1 MTISINLRQ
10 INAKDQLE
18 LKKVYFKSIMS
29 IENTIYSEE
38 QKIAWSSQ
46 AWESPIIGKY
56 LKEGKGWLIENEKE
70 VVSFAVRYP
79 DNRLALLY
87 CKKEFSR
94 QGFGNKL
101 INRIE
106 IDAINERIN
115 KIETEA
121 SLLSYKLLM
130 KRNWVIACK
139 ENIIINNTFFERY
152 KMIKY
157 FNNL

>member
-10 INAKDQLE
+10 INAKDQLQ
-18 LKKVYFKSIMS
+18 LKRVYFKSIMS
-29 IENTIYSEE
+29 IENTIYSEK
-38 QKIAWSSQ
+38 QKTAWASQ
-46 AWESPIIGKY
+46 AWESPIIDKC

-70 VVSFAVRYP
+70 VVSFAIRYP
-79 DNRLALLY
+79 NNRLALLY
-87 CKKEFSR
+87 CQKEFSR
-94 QGFGNKL
+94 KGFGNKL

-121 SLLSYKLLM
+121 SLLSYKLLI
-130 KRNWVIACK
+130 KRNWVITCK
-139 ENIIINNTFFERY
+139 ENIIINNTLFERY
-152 KMIKY
+152 KMFKY